1 MTDEE
6 RRNQYNLSRAT
17 KRLKRDLNL
26 ILTESIPSIHVL
38 PNEDDILDWHF
49 VIQGRVNTPY
59 ENGMYYGRLVFPP
72 NFPFGPPKI
81 LFLTPNGRFKV
92 NERICFSLSDFH
104 PEEWKPAYSVTAV
117 LRGVYDFMHETT
129 ETIGSIET
137 SDCVRRQ
144 LAIDSKRYNNNND
157 TFRRMFPD
165 LLDNEMVED
174 AFPVNESEMSLSDE
188 FHPIHTATDEYQ
200 MDTNFVR
207 PPPPT
212 PGLVNDNTT
221 QGLSNIIIPA
231 YVNIDDSQ
239 HRANIEYHNS
249 RQEFDESP
257 TVVNITTSSTSEH
270 NTANTNEFQ
279 ITNEGKHE
287 NMEVT
292 KSEFLEN
299 TDTFP
304 PTQRDNIVIDKD
316 VIEYYRQL
324 NEPIP
329 GMVENTYNS
338 EVEIRSEST
347 YISRD
352 TPTPVT
358 AVTASPITK
367 HSEMTF
373 THIFPLP
380 NEKEIKSSFVSEPM
394 SPVLE
399 NTIGSST
406 PNLMA
411 VNPPL
416 HPLEMEEHIL
426 LENSNP
432 NFTINGNSTPVD
444 YTILTQVPTVSPEIP
459 HEQVTKRS
467 KYISRI
473 TGNSQ
478 IKRTLSPQNDINL
491 SKRSKYSPR
500 VGRKLSHIK
509 TSSSRSRNF
518 QEPLSVARH
527 IPFTITPTAPP
538 YIHPP
543 DYRIGECT
551 NSYLLGENISYYN
564 RPPTLTNLRVKNSAN
579 TLLDKT
585 QVLPKEKI
593 PSMYR
598 SKGDDYLRDIE
609 DGRWIMKRRFT
620 SLGVTT
626 SEINCYY
633 FALLLIAFLFAIGLL
648 YLLAVLTITLK

>member
-1 MTDEE
+1 MSDEE

-26 ILTESIPSIHVL
+26 ILTEPIPSIHVL

-92 NERICFSLSDFH
+92 NGRMGFSLSDLH
-104 PEEWKPAYSVTAV
+104 PEEWKPAYSATAV

-137 SDCVRRQ
+137 NDCVRKQ

-165 LLDNEMVED
+165 LFDNEMVED

-200 MDTNFVR
+200 MDTNFAR
-207 PPPPT
+207 SPPSPT

-221 QGLSNIIIPA
+221 QGLLNI
-231 YVNIDDSQ
+231 IDDSQ
-239 HRANIEYHNS
+239 HRANIEY
-249 RQEFDESP
+249 
-257 TVVNITTSSTSEH
+257 
-270 NTANTNEFQ
+270 
-279 ITNEGKHE
+279 
-287 NMEVT
+287 
-292 KSEFLEN
+292 
-299 TDTFP
+299 
-304 PTQRDNIVIDKD
+304 
-316 VIEYYRQL
+316 
-324 NEPIP
+324 
-329 GMVENTYNS
+329 
-338 EVEIRSEST
+338 
-347 YISRD
+347 
-352 TPTPVT
+352 
-358 AVTASPITK
+358 
-367 HSEMTF
+367 
-373 THIFPLP
+373 
-380 NEKEIKSSFVSEPM
+380 
-394 SPVLE
+394 
-399 NTIGSST
+399 
-406 PNLMA
+406 
-411 VNPPL
+411 
-416 HPLEMEEHIL
+416 
-426 LENSNP
+426 SNP

-467 KYISRI
+467 KYISRM

-500 VGRKLSHIK
+500 VGRKSHNK
-509 TSSSRSRNF
+509 TYSSRSRNF
-518 QEPLSVARH
+518 QGPLPVARH
-527 IPFTITPTAPP
+527 ISP
-538 YIHPP
+538 
-543 DYRIGECT
+543 
-551 NSYLLGENISYYN
+551 
-564 RPPTLTNLRVKNSAN
+564 
-579 TLLDKT
+579 
-585 QVLPKEKI
+585 
-593 PSMYR
+593 
-598 SKGDDYLRDIE
+598 
-609 DGRWIMKRRFT
+609 
-620 SLGVTT
+620 GVTT

-633 FALLLIAFLFAIGLL
+633 LALLLIAFLFAIGLL